1 MLHCRGAKRS
11 STHSGIRLPGVAR
24 ILLRGPSTGRSEIRD
39 QRRSRYG
46 GPRHA
51 SSSFGATLMRT
62 TDPGAI
68 EADSGIRLPDDIRFR
83 AQVSWRASGAGGSER
98 EARKEAG

>member
-1 MLHCRGAKRS
+1 M
-11 STHSGIRLPGVAR
+11 
-24 ILLRGPSTGRSEIRD
+24 
-39 QRRSRYG
+39 
-46 GPRHA
+46 
-51 SSSFGATLMRT
+51 
-62 TDPGAI
+62 